1 MASNTNPLTSHVL
14 DTAVGRPAVGV
25 SITLSKYEGNGWREI
40 SKKLTNTDGRVGN
53 LISSEEFTPS
63 RFKLTFDTLAYYES
77 RGEKTFYP
85 YIDVVFEIERPEEHY
100 HVPILL
106 SAYGYSTYRGS

>member
-1 MASNTNPLTSHVL
+1 MQSEESKGNNTLGSNSSTASMASNSNPLTSHVL
-14 DTAVGRPAVGV
+14 DTAVG
-25 SITLSKYEGNGWREI
+25 
-40 SKKLTNTDGRVGN
+40 LTNADGRVGN

-77 RGEKTFYP
+77 RGERTFYP

-106 SAYGYSTYRGS
+106 SAFGYSTYRGS